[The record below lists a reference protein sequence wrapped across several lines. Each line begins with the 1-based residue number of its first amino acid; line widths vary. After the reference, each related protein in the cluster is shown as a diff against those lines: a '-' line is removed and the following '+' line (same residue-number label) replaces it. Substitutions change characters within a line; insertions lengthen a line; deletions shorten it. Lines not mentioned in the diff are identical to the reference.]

1 MVKKNKRIEAVSI
14 KVDSNMDAHDYG
26 QRIVECVQQLNPDL
40 DVVILVK
47 VDFGDLSIPKDT
59 LAVFLKNLRDMFNS
73 VNARNCLFVPLG
85 KSIGVRNVMIDHLK
99 VIDDDSN

>member
-1 MVKKNKRIEAVSI
+1 MKRIEAVTI
-14 KVDSNMDAHDYG
+14 NVDTNMDADDYSH
-26 QRIVECVQQLNPDL
+26 RIAECVQQLNPDL
-40 DVVILVK
+40 DVVNLVK

-85 KSIGVRNVMIDHLK
+85 KSIGVQNVTIDHLK
-99 VIDDDSN
+99 VINDDSN

>member
-1 MVKKNKRIEAVSI
+1 MAKKNKRIEAVSI

-26 QRIVECVQQLNPDL
+26 QRIAECVQQLNPDL
-40 DVVILVK
+40 DVVK

-85 KSIGVRNVMIDHLK
+85 TSIGVQNVTIDHLK